1 MSDEGKSRDQLLKE
15 VHELKGRIKELEA
28 NSFKQHTEL
37 EIFENTV
44 LFHELVNS
52 IPDLI
57 FCKDRQGK
65 YIVCNPAFSK
75 FLGRPKEEI
84 IGKTDHDLFGNELAN
99 HFLTNDKKIIEE
111 NNFLKIEELAVDFN
125 GKEVLFE
132 TFKAPLYTSSGTLIG
147 ILGVSRDITPRKRID
162 EELAKT
168 QEQLISVLEAF
179 DQPAYVCDPV
189 NYDILFVNS
198 PMKKRY
204 GNEIL
209 GKKCYS
215 VFQNL
220 DSPCSFCTNHLIFG
234 ENIGQTH
241 IWEFQN
247 NVDDRWYR
255 CIDKAINWPDGRMV
269 RFEIAID
276 IHEQKIAEK
285 VLKESEK
292 KYRAYIDNSPQLIF
306 VADAAGRYIEVNP
319 AACIITGYSKNEL
332 LNMHRLDLYA
342 PESKEAAINSF
353 KQLLSTGRSTG
364 EFCFIKKNGTKY
376 YMVVEAVK
384 LSDDRVVGFCIDSTE
399 RKRTEEDL
407 LKAKIVAENSNRTKS
422 EFLATMSHELRTPL
436 NSIIGFSEVLSE
448 GYFGQINEK
457 QAKYLKNISNSGKH
471 LLNIINNILDISK
484 VESGKMQLY
493 KEKIYVKELVDEM
506 VSAMQHLAASK
517 EIVLKIRADS
527 QFGAVQ
533 ADKAK
538 LRQILYNLIGNAIKF
553 TDISGSVT
561 IGSREDDEMAYI
573 SVTDTGIGIPA
584 NDLTK
589 LFKPFTQLDS
599 SCARKYEGTG
609 LGLALAKE
617 LAELHGGTINVESEP
632 GKGSTFT
639 LALPL
644 KENRTTLYSETD
656 ESIKTQHDPC
666 CLWPE
671 L

>member
-1 MSDEGKSRDQLLKE
+1 MSDEGKSTDKLVKE
-15 VHELKGRIKELEA
+15 VHELQGRIKELEA
-28 NSFKQHTEL
+28 SLFKQQTEV
-37 EIFENTV
+37 EIFENTT
-44 LFHELVNS
+44 LFHKLLNS
-52 IPDLI
+52 SPDLI
-57 FCKDRQGK
+57 FCKDMQGK
-65 YIVCNPAFSK
+65 YLVCNPAFSK
-75 FLGRPKEEI
+75 FLGLPKEEI
-84 IGKTDHDLFGNELAN
+84 IGKTDQDLFGNEFAN
-99 HFLTNDKKIIEE
+99 HFLTNDKKTIEE
-111 NNFLKIEELAVDFN
+111 NTFLKIQEWAVDFS
-125 GKEVLFE
+125 GQEVLLE
-132 TFKAPLYTSSGTLIG
+132 TFKVPLYTSTGTMIG
-147 ILGVSRDITPRKRID
+147 ILGVGRDITPKERTD
-162 EELAKT
+162 DELAKIH
-168 QEQLISVLEAF
+168 EQLLSVLEGF

-189 NYDILFVNS
+189 NYEILFVNS
-198 PMKKRY
+198 PMEKKY
-204 GNEIL
+204 GSKTL

-220 DSPCSFCTNHLIFG
+220 DFPCSFCTNHLIFG

-247 NVDDRWYR
+247 SVDDRWYR
-255 CIDKAINWPDGRMV
+255 CIDKAIKWPDGRMV

-276 IHEQKIAEK
+276 IHEQKSAEK

-306 VADAAGRYIEVNP
+306 VTDAAGRYIEVNP
-319 AACIITGYSKNEL
+319 AACKITGYSKNEF

-342 PESKEAAINSF
+342 PESKEAAVNSF

-364 EFCFIKKNGTKY
+364 EFCFVKKNGTKY
-376 YMVVEAVK
+376 YMIVEAVK
-384 LSDDRVVGFCIDSTE
+384 LSDDRVIGFCIDSTE

-407 LKAKIVAENSNRTKS
+407 LKAKIAAENCNRTKS
-422 EFLATMSHELRTPL
+422 EFLTTMSHELRTPL

-457 QAKYLKNISNSGKH
+457 QAKYLKNIYNSGKH

-506 VSAMQHLAASK
+506 ISAMQHLAANK

-527 QFGAVQ
+527 KFGAVQ

-553 TDISGSVT
+553 TDIGGSVT
-561 IGSREDDEMAYI
+561 VGAREDDEMAYI

-584 NDLTK
+584 NDLMK

-632 GKGSTFT
+632 EKGSTFT
-639 LALPL
+639 LSLPL
-644 KENRTTLYSETD
+644 KEKRAKPYSATD
-656 ESIKTQHDPC
+656 ESIKAQHDTC
-666 CLWPE
+666 YLWPE
-671 L
+671 F